1 MCGCI
6 ERLKRAIWI
15 ACVVFVTAAT
25 AEGASVTLA
34 WDPNTEPNIQGY
46 RLSYGTASG
55 QYTTSIDVGNTTSHT
70 VTNLFSG
77 QIYYFALQAID
88 ATGLS
93 PYSNEISAALTSP
106 LTVMNLTANR
116 ASPQPAATT
125 ITFSAVASGGTPPY
139 RYKWWIITSTTQTV
153 GSDWSTSSSFAWTPT
168 VANPNYTIR
177 VWARNASSTADA
189 PDNPAATLEMSFAI
203 TSSGGTNTA
212 PTVNAGADRS
222 ITLPNNTT
230 FTATVADDGL
240 PTPPGTL
247 TLTWTRVSGTGTV
260 TFSAPSAATTNASFS
275 TAGTYVLRL
284 TASDGALSTADDV
297 TVTVAGAPVPV
308 LQITMSA
315 ATYVNGQTVTAPE
328 FRVQNPSAGPTA
340 VRLRVWLSVP
350 GVGEVNLIDTGED
363 GSFSL
368 PPGLNQNQG
377 PLSLVQVTPSFPP
390 KGNWQ
395 LNSRIED
402 PTTGVL
408 LSEDINPFVIQ

>member
-1 MCGCI
+1 MCGCV
-6 ERLKRAIWI
+6 ERLNRAIWV

-25 AEGASVTLA
+25 AEGAAVTLA
-34 WDPNTEPNIQGY
+34 WDPNTEPNVQGY
-46 RLSYGTASG
+46 RLSYGTTSG
-55 QYTTSIDVGNTTSHT
+55 QYTTSIDVGNITSHT
-70 VTNLFSG
+70 VTNLFAG
-77 QIYYFALQAID
+77 QTYYFAVQAIN
-88 ATGLS
+88 AAGLS
-93 PYSNEISAALTSP
+93 PYSNEISANLTSP
-106 LTVMNLTANR
+106 LTVINLTANR

-125 ITFSAVASGGTPPY
+125 ITFSATASGGTSPY
-139 RYKWWIITSTTQTV
+139 QYKWWIITSTTQTV
-153 GSDWSTSSSFAWTPT
+153 GRNWSTSSSFAWTPT

-212 PTVNAGADRS
+212 PTVNAGPDRS

-230 FTATVADDGL
+230 LTATVADDGL
-240 PTPPGTL
+240 PTPGAL
-247 TLTWTRVSGTGTV
+247 TLSWTRVSGPGTV

-297 TVTVAGAPVPV
+297 TVTVAGASVPV
-308 LQITMSA
+308 FQITMSA
-315 ATYVNGQTVTAPE
+315 ATYVNGQTVTATE
-328 FRVQNPSAGPTA
+328 FRARNPSAGQIA
-340 VRLRVWLSVP
+340 VRLRVWLSGP
-350 GVGEVNLIDTGED
+350 GVGEVNLVDTGAD
-363 GSFSL
+363 GSLLL
-368 PPGLNQNQG
+368 PPGLNHNNG

-395 LNSRIED
+395 LNSRMED

-408 LSEDINPFVIQ
+408 LSQDINPFVIQ